1 MKFGVLAS
9 GNLGLVS
16 LKKCIKLFKID
27 FIASDSASIDVINF
41 ALDNNIPLFK
51 GNPRD
56 GKLISFLNDCN
67 IKVHIVFSINYLFL
81 LDNSFLDL
89 HPFCI
94 NFHGSLLPKYRGRT
108 PHVWSIINNEKST
121 GVTAHLIDENC
132 DTGSI
137 ILQKEILIENYMT
150 GADILAKYNDIYPD
164 MIEDIFAKIK
174 SKQLTFTEQDE
185 HKATFFGKR
194 TPEDGLIDWS
204 WQKERIFNWIRA
216 QSYPY
221 PGAFTFY
228 EDNKIII
235 DEISFS
241 DFGFN
246 DSMENGLILGLN
258 PKVLIK
264 TQNGVIQIE
273 KFRGEIADLEINK
286 ILK

>member
-1 MKFGVLAS
+1 MKFGILAS

-27 FIASDSASIDVINF
+27 FIASDSSSEAIINF
-41 ALDNNIPLFK
+41 AFDNNIPLFK

-56 GKLISFLNDCN
+56 GKLISFLNDYQ
-67 IKVHIVFSINYLFL
+67 IKVDTIFSINYLFL
-81 LDNSFLDL
+81 LDNTFLKR
-89 HPFCI
+89 HPLCI

-108 PHVWSIINNEKST
+108 PHVWSIINNEKKT

-132 DTGSI
+132 DTGNI
-137 ILQKEILIENYMT
+137 ILQKEIVIDNDMT
-150 GADILAKYNDIYPD
+150 GADILNKYNDIYPE
-164 MIEDIFAKIK
+164 MLEEIFLKVK
-174 SKQLTFTEQDE
+174 SNKLTSSEQDE
-185 HKATFFGKR
+185 SKATYFGKR
-194 TPEDGLIDWS
+194 TPDDGLINWS
-204 WQKERIFNWIRA
+204 WQKERIYNWIRA
-216 QSYPY
+216 QAYPY

-228 EDNKIII
+228 KDNKIII
-235 DEISFS
+235 DKISFS
-241 DFGFN
+241 DVGFS

-273 KFRGEIADLEINK
+273 KLRGVITDIKTNE